1 MRLIFGVVL
10 LLAASTALAHD
21 PSRSLLT
28 LAVERNE
35 VHGRLDVSLRDLEDA
50 IGLDSD
56 GDYAITWREVE
67 HRRLEVERYVLRRV
81 AIAADG
87 ASCTLGAS
95 LSAVDTHGGATYA
108 VLDLRAE
115 CAGAPRQLRVEY
127 GLLFDVDG
135 AHRSLVQIG
144 SGAATTTAV
153 LSAEHPSIE
162 VEVAKL
168 SAWSGL
174 GRFVAEGVWHIW
186 HGYDHLA
193 FVLLLLVPIVLGPR
207 GGRELGARAAVGEI
221 LRVVTAFTLAHS
233 ITLALATLGVV
244 NVPSRVIES
253 VIALSVLVAAV
264 LNVAP
269 SVPRLGARLAFCFGL
284 VHGLGFA
291 TALRDLGTGGAGML
305 VSLAGFNLGVEAGQ
319 LAVVSAAMPILL
331 TARRMRGWPP
341 QALKWSCSAACG
353 ALAVVWILQ
362 RVGA

>member
-1 MRLIFGVVL
+1 
-10 LLAASTALAHD
+10 
-21 PSRSLLT
+21 
-28 LAVERNE
+28 
-35 VHGRLDVSLRDLEDA
+35 
-50 IGLDSD
+50 
-56 GDYAITWREVE
+56 
-67 HRRLEVERYVLRRV
+67 VLRRV

-87 ASCTLGAS
+87 ATCALGAHLGS
-95 LSAVDTHGGATYA
+95 VDSHGGATYA
-108 VLDLRAE
+108 VLDLRAA
-115 CAGAPRQLRVEY
+115 CAAAPRQLRVEY

-144 SGAATTTAV
+144 SGAAATTAV

-168 SAWSGL
+168 SAWSSL
-174 GRFVAEGVWHIW
+174 GRFVTEGVWHIW

-207 GGRELGARAAVGEI
+207 GAKELGARAAVGEI

-253 VIALSVLVAAV
+253 VIALSVLIAAL

-269 SVPRLGARLAFCFGL
+269 RVPRLGARLAFCFGL

-291 TALRDLGTGGAGML
+291 TALRDLGTGGGGML
-305 VSLAGFNLGVEAGQ
+305 VSLAGFNLGVELGQ
-319 LAVVSAAMPILL
+319 LAVVSTVMPVLF
-331 TARRMRGWPP
+331 AVRRVRGWP
-341 QALKWSCSAACG
+341 QVLKWSCSTACG
-353 ALAVVWILQ
+353 ALAVVWIAQ
-362 RVGA
+362 RLPR

>member
-1 MRLIFGVVL
+1 MRLVLGVL
-10 LLAASTALAHD
+10 LLLATSTALAHD

-28 LAVERNE
+28 LQVERSE
-35 VHGRLDVSLRDLEDA
+35 VSGRLDVSLRDLEDA
-50 IGLDSD
+50 VGLDVD

-67 HRRLEVERYVLRRV
+67 QRRAEVERYVLRRV

-87 ASCTLGAS
+87 ATCALGAHLGS
-95 LSAVDTHGGATYA
+95 VDSHGGATYA
-108 VLDLRAE
+108 VLDLRAA
-115 CAGAPRQLRVEY
+115 CAAAPRQLRVEY

-144 SGAATTTAV
+144 SGAAATTAV
-153 LSAEHPSIE
+153 LSGEHPSIE

-168 SAWSGL
+168 SAWSSL
-174 GRFVAEGVWHIW
+174 GRFVTEGVWHIW

-207 GGRELGARAAVGEI
+207 GAKELGARAAVGEI

-253 VIALSVLVAAV
+253 VIALSVLIAAL

-269 SVPRLGARLAFCFGL
+269 RVPRLGARLAFCFGL

-291 TALRDLGTGGAGML
+291 TALRDLGTGGGGML
-305 VSLAGFNLGVEAGQ
+305 VSLAGFNLGVELGQ
-319 LAVVSAAMPILL
+319 LAVVSTVMPVLF
-331 TARRMRGWPP
+331 AVRRVRGWP
-341 QALKWSCSAACG
+341 QVLKWSCSTACG
-353 ALAVVWILQ
+353 ALAVVWIAQ
-362 RVGA
+362 RLPR